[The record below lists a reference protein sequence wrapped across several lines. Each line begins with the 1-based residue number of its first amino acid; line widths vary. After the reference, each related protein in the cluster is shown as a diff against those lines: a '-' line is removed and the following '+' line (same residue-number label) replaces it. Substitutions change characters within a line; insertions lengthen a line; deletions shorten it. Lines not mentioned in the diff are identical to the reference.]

1 MAKLTK
7 EELISKIKD
16 SEIDNEIKISL
27 LEDVA
32 DSFEDN
38 TSEWEAKYK
47 DLEEKYIARFTEKT
61 EDKSEETET
70 EEPKEDESEEME
82 EKEVID
88 IQEI

>member
-16 SEIDNEIKISL
+16 SEMDNEIKISL
-27 LEDVA
+27 LEDVT
-32 DSFEDN
+32 DSFEEDK

-61 EDKSEETET
+61 E
-70 EEPKEDESEEME
+70 

>member
-7 EELISKIKD
+7 EELITKVKD
-16 SEIDNEIKISL
+16 SEMDNEIKISL
-27 LEDVA
+27 LEDIA

-61 EDKSEETET
+61 EDKA
-70 EEPKEDESEEME
+70 EEPKEDESEESEEME

>member
-16 SEIDNEIKISL
+16 SEMDNEIKISL
-27 LEDVA
+27 LEDVT
-32 DSFEDN
+32 DSFEEDK

-61 EDKSEETET
+61 EEKEETET
-70 EEPKEDESEEME
+70 EEPKEEYEEME